1 MTIPILYSF
10 ALTHIK
16 YVNPFVR
23 NFTGRLRGK
32 KLFKSLVDK
41 DFARELEVCNN
52 VIIKQ
57 KNEVI
62 NTSYVEHKYYIYETE
77 IIFFVNDDVVD
88 DLFGF

>member
-52 VIIKQ
+52 VIIK
-57 KNEVI
+57 
-62 NTSYVEHKYYIYETE
+62 
-77 IIFFVNDDVVD
+77 
-88 DLFGF
+88 